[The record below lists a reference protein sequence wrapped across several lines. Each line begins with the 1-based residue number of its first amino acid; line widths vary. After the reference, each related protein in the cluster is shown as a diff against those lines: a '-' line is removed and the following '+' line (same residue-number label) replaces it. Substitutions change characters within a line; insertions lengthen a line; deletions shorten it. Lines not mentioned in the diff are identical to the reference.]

1 VTEEVGKL
9 GHVVTRIRG
18 GEKPGE
24 VTIPIRGGAE
34 VYLAYCDQPVER
46 STPVLVIGSRGSRC
60 LDVVPWTRSVDPLD
74 QSVDPT
80 F

>member
-1 VTEEVGKL
+1 VTEEVGRL

-46 STPVLVIGSRGSRC
+46 STPVLVIGTRGSRC
-60 LDVVPWTRSVDPLD
+60 LDVVPWTRPVESLD
-74 QSVDPT
+74 HSVDPT

>member
-1 VTEEVGKL
+1 MTEEVGKL

-24 VTIPIRGGAE
+24 VTIPIRGGVD

-60 LDVVPWTRSVDPLD
+60 LDVVPWTGAGLA
-74 QSVDPT
+74 DPT
-80 F
+80 H

>member
-18 GEKPGE
+18 GAQPGE
-24 VTIPIRGGAE
+24 VAIPIRGGNE
-34 VYLAYCDQPVER
+34 VYLAYSDEPIEQ
-46 STPVLVIGSRGSRC
+46 SAPVLVVGSRGGRS
-60 LDVVPWTRSVDPLD
+60 LEVVPWNGLTAG
-74 QSVDPT
+74 Q

>member
-18 GEKPGE
+18 GAQPGE
-24 VTIPIRGGAE
+24 VAIPIRGGNE
-34 VYLAYCDQPVER
+34 VYVAYAEAAIEQ
-46 STPVLVIGSRGSRC
+46 SAQILVVASRGGRAV
-60 LDVVPWTRSVDPLD
+60 DVVAWTGLTS
-74 QSVDPT
+74 